1 MATETTLYKFK
12 ADLQELRQL
21 NRELE
26 TAKLNIDALKKGTT
40 QYAAST
46 GKLTEVSKKF
56 DKSNASIK
64 KVKGSVDNLN
74 KSGNK
79 MVAIFKSAS
88 IAIVAAFAFRG
99 IIQGLRGVLTTFA
112 QFESQMAAVRAIS
125 GATEQQFKDLAESAQ
140 ELGRTTVFTAIQVAE
155 LQEEFARL
163 GFSTEEILAAQA
175 ATLDLASA
183 TGESLSSAAAIA
195 GSSLRAYGLEAS
207 QITRVTNVMGASFT
221 GSALNL
227 ERFTQSMKFAAP
239 IAREAGF
246 TIEET
251 SAMLMV
257 LADAGLHGSIAGNA
271 LKNIFIRL
279 GDSNSKLNQSLEGT
293 VQGLPQLIV
302 EMERMK
308 KETFNLTDATELLD
322 KRSAPAFLVLLEN
335 IEKLSLASDLL
346 NKAEGDIN
354 RMAAIRL
361 DNLQGDFTLLKSAT
375 EGLGIAIGETFNLS
389 LRLATTSLTSW
400 VQGLASSRKFVNGVK
415 GTVVLLTAAVTVLT
429 ARLAAQ
435 RLMVLTSNAPLLG
448 FVRTLKFLRIAFQR
462 GTLATNLFKVSLAG
476 VKAAIAATG
485 IGLLVVALG
494 ELVARMGSFSEANSK
509 ANFSVNRLVNSFNSE
524 LTAIQDLNT
533 FSEERH
539 DGLREMI
546 ATYGDVVGA
555 IDLEILSLEQ
565 LKKVRDIVNEGS
577 GNQVIIASTKE
588 RIDELEK
595 ERDAKDADFIK
606 EIERLEKDKNIT
618 ELRARNAGLG
628 FEKQIQFEE
637 IGNEQLRQ
645 EQADARQKTKDHYAK
660 LLLDLQNYLDEKE
673 KDQEQDI
680 IDRAKQNGIDIENTM
695 SYRQQERMINLNAL
709 EDFRAMKFQEQVA
722 VEKQAE
728 IKLQD
733 LQRARELLVSHEELN
748 KIRAKGDEVVTA
760 KFEGLYNKMYDNTSE
775 QGKKFFND
783 FINQQGKISVKI
795 SEFRKFVSNLNTTLE
810 KSGKSLDNSAL
821 SPNRLNKTKNRLKE
835 LTKIQISQ
843 INEVFAKQLETNKLS
858 FEVARKKYEDEEA
871 LIAANIMSINDLQ
884 LNGTKAQIKAD
895 LKANKN
901 KYQVLKE
908 LDSTEWEK
916 FMTGKGVQYDDYL
929 ELLDKMLDEEVEKQT
944 TNELILV
951 EIEKDF
957 ENRKKLIL
965 INKAKE
971 VQDIEN
977 DTTQAEIDGMDDSLI
992 AFGAKQAKRL
1002 ELAIERNNDEKKHF
1016 EAMLKAGIISQEKH
1030 DLLVKQ
1036 SDQKLTDEKNKQED
1050 ERLAKVKE
1058 VYSQMAAIVM
1068 DFANNRFEL
1077 KMAEIEE
1084 DFRVDTENEQ
1094 SKFDR
1099 KLEIAEAAG
1108 QDTRGMQEE
1117 HDMKMRHLEEKKE
1130 NDLRAIKKKQFI
1142 MDKANS
1148 IVMAIINGAQAITK
1162 VSGQLGIAAI
1172 AGAPI
1177 MSALVAAQIAAISA
1191 QKFVG
1196 AKGGLTPSL
1205 TSEGTLEKFATG
1217 GMVQGKSHAQGGEK
1231 FAAGGR
1237 VVELEGGEAVIN
1249 KRSTAMF
1256 KPMLSQIN
1264 SHNGFGTKF
1273 AMGGITPGTK
1283 TQMDS
1288 MSGGWSS
1295 KDVADLIS
1303 GAINSQQVF
1312 ISEADITTSQSVV
1325 EISESR
1331 ASIFS

>member
-74 KSGNK
+74 KSGHK
-79 MVAIFKSAS
+79 MVSIFKSAS
-88 IAIVAAFAFRG
+88 IAIVAAFAFRA
-99 IIQGLRGVLTTFA
+99 IIQGLKGVLTTFA

-125 GATEQQFKDLAESAQ
+125 GATAEQFKELAASAQ

-195 GSSLRAYGLEAS
+195 GSSMRAFGLEAS

-257 LADAGLHGSIAGNA
+257 LADAGLSGSIAGNA

-279 GDSNSKLNQSLEGT
+279 GDSNSKLNKSLEGT

-308 KETFNLTDATELLD
+308 AETFNLTDATELLD

-361 DNLQGDFTLLKSAT
+361 DNLQGDFTLLQSAT
-375 EGLGIAIGETFNLS
+375 EGLGIAVGETFNFA
-389 LRLATTSLTSW
+389 LRAAVTNLTTW
-400 VQGLASSRKFVNGVK
+400 VQGLAQSQKFINGAK
-415 GTVVLLTAAVTVLT
+415 GTVLLLVAGVTLLT
-429 ARLAAQ
+429 ARLAAM
-435 RLMVLTSNAPLLG
+435 RLV
-448 FVRTLKFLRIAFQR
+448 
-462 GTLATNLFKVSLAG
+462 TLATGTSMITFSKGIKLVALSFQSARARALLFTTAIQG
-476 VKAAIAATG
+476 IKAAIIGTG
-485 IGLLVVALG
+485 IGALVVLLG
-494 ELVARMGSFSEANSK
+494 ELVSRMGSFSEANAR
-509 ANFSVNRLVNSFNSE
+509 ANFSVNRLVKSFNSE

-565 LKKVRDIVNEGS
+565 LAKVRAIVNEGS
-577 GNQVIIASTKE
+577 GNQVIIAATNE
-588 RIDELEK
+588 RIEELEK
-595 ERDAKDADFIK
+595 ERDAKDADLIK
-606 EIERLEKDKNIT
+606 EKDRLLQDTSITKERLRIHMLGKMDVREVTIISNKQLQEENASERQANLDHFNELIKQQQDYLKEKT
-618 ELRARNAGLG
+618 
-628 FEKQIQFEE
+628 
-637 IGNEQLRQ
+637 
-645 EQADARQKTKDHYAK
+645 
-660 LLLDLQNYLDEKE
+660 

-680 IDRAKQNGIDIENTM
+680 INKAKQNGINIENTM
-695 SYRQQERMINLNAL
+695 SYRQQERMINLSAL

-722 VEKQAE
+722 VEEQAD

-748 KIRAKGDEVVTA
+748 KIRAKGDEKVTA
-760 KFEGLYNKMYDNTSE
+760 KFEGLYNKMYNNTSD

-783 FINQQGKISVKI
+783 FIAQQGKISVKI

-810 KSGKSLDNSAL
+810 KSGDSLDNSAL

-843 INEVFAKQLETNKLS
+843 INEVFEKQKQNNELS
-858 FEVARKKYEDEEA
+858 FEVARQKYEKEEE
-871 LIAANIMSINDLQ
+871 LIVANLVSISDLQ
-884 LNGTKAQIKAD
+884 EKGTIDQIKAD
-895 LKANKN
+895 IKANKN
-901 KYQVLKE
+901 KYQVLKA
-908 LDSTEWEK
+908 LDAQAFND
-916 FMTGKGVQYDDYL
+916 FMTGEGKNKEDYL
-929 ELLDKMLDEEVEKQT
+929 ALLDKMFDEEQAKQK
-944 TNELILV
+944 TNEEILL
-951 EIEKDF
+951 EIQKDF
-957 ENRKKLIL
+957 DNKKKMLEIDLRKKL
-965 INKAKE
+965 N
-971 VQDIEN
+971 DIEN
-977 DTTQAEIDGMDDSLI
+977 STTQISIDNMDDSLI
-992 AFGAKQAKRL
+992 AFGSKQRARLKLAKEINKDELKDLADRL
-1002 ELAIERNNDEKKHF
+1002 AAEDILETE
-1016 EAMLKAGIISQEKH
+1016 H
-1030 DLLVKQ
+1030 DLLVAK
-1036 SDQKLTDEKNKQED
+1036 SNAKLKKEENDLED
-1050 ERLAKVKE
+1050 ERIANFKQ
-1058 VYSQMAAIVM
+1058 VYAQMSQIIM
-1068 DFANNRFEL
+1068 DFANNRFEA
-1077 KMAEIEE
+1077 KMQEIEE
-1084 DFRVDTENEQ
+1084 DFRVDTNNEQ

-1108 QDTRGMQEE
+1108 HDTRGMEE
-1117 HDMKMRHLEEKKE
+1117 AHNMKMRHLEEKKAGE
-1130 NDLRAIKKKQFI
+1130 IREIKRKQFM
-1142 MDKANS
+1142 MDKTNS
-1148 IVMAIINGAQAITK
+1148 IIMAIINGAQAITK
-1162 VSGQLGIAAI
+1162 VAGELGIAAI

-1177 MSALVAAQIAAISA
+1177 MSAFVAAQIASIAA

-1196 AKGGLTPSL
+1196 AKGGLTPSS
-1205 TSEGTLEKFATG
+1205 TSDGTLEKFATG

-1256 KPMLSQIN
+1256 KPMLSNIN
-1264 SHNGFGTKF
+1264 SHNGFGSKF

-1283 TQMDS
+1283 TQMDN
-1288 MSGGWSS
+1288 MAGGWSS

-1312 ISEADITTSQSVV
+1312 VAEADITSSQSVV
-1325 EISESR
+1325 EISEGR

>member
-99 IIQGLRGVLTTFA
+99 IIQGLKGVLTTFA

-125 GATEQQFKDLAESAQ
+125 GATAEQFKDLASSAQ

-195 GSSLRAYGLEAS
+195 GSSMRAFGLEAS

-257 LADAGLHGSIAGNA
+257 LADAGLSGSIAGNA

-308 KETFNLTDATELLD
+308 EETFNLTDATELLD

-389 LRLATTSLTSW
+389 LRIATTSLTKW
-400 VQGLASSRKFVNGVK
+400 VQGLAQSEKFINGAK
-415 GTVVLLTAAVTVLT
+415 GTVILLVGAVTLLT
-429 ARLAAQ
+429 ARLAAM
-435 RLMVLTSNAPLLG
+435 RLV
-448 FVRTLKFLRIAFQR
+448 
-462 GTLATNLFKVSLAG
+462 TLATGTSM
-476 VKAAIAATG
+476 VKFGTLMRVVRSAVTTTTGRVTLLNIAISGIKTAIAASG
-485 IGLLVVALG
+485 IGLLVVLLG
-494 ELVARMGSFSEANSK
+494 ELVAKMGSFDESTAK
-509 ANFSVNRLVNSFNSE
+509 AKFQVDRLNESFNAEMSA
-524 LTAIQDLNT
+524 LRDLGT

-539 DGLREMI
+539 DALREMI
-546 ATYGDVVGA
+546 ATYGDLTGA
-555 IDLEILSLEQ
+555 IDLEVLSLKE
-565 LKKVRDIVNEGS
+565 LKKVRDIVNATS
-577 GNQVIIASTKE
+577 GQLQLIKDAEAQIIAIEKKAIAADREQVI
-588 RIDELEK
+588 EL
-595 ERDAKDADFIK
+595 D
-606 EIERLEKDKNIT
+606 RLELKAANLEEEGNIIIVGGQKIVSQERVVAAKRVEAQKD
-618 ELRARNAGLG
+618 LRTKTQDE
-628 FEKQIQFEE
+628 FEKQIQDQRDFIKQKNQDFE
-637 IGNEQLRQ
+637 
-645 EQADARQKTKDHYAK
+645 D
-660 LLLDLQNYLDEKE
+660 
-673 KDQEQDI
+673 DI
-680 IDRAKQNGIDIENTM
+680 TERAKQQGIELKLNETF
-695 SYRQQERMINLNAL
+695 RQQERMINLAAL
-709 EDFRAMKFQEQVA
+709 EDFRAMKFEEQVEI
-722 VEKQAE
+722 EKLAQV
-728 IKLQD
+728 KLDD
-733 LQRARELLVSHEELN
+733 LERARELLAANEELN
-748 KIRAKGDEVVTA
+748 NIKENKDKEATK
-760 KFEGLYNKMYDNTSE
+760 KFQDLYNKMYENTSE
-775 QGKKFFND
+775 QGKKFFNE
-783 FINQQGKISVKI
+783 FINQQGKISVSI

-810 KSGKSLDNSAL
+810 KSGKSFDNSAL
-821 SPNRLNKTKNRLKE
+821 SANRLNKTKNRLKE

-843 INEVFAKQLETNKLS
+843 INDVFKKQLETNEAS
-858 FEVARKKYEDEEA
+858 FENNRLKYENEEQ
-871 LIAANIMSINDLQ
+871 LIVANINSINQLQ
-884 LNGTKAQIKAD
+884 ESGNIDQIKAD
-895 LKANKN
+895 IKANKN
-901 KYQVLKE
+901 KYQVLKALNAE
-908 LDSTEWEK
+908 QFEE
-916 FMTGKGVQYDDYL
+916 FMSGENKNKEDYL
-929 ELLDKMLDEEVEKQT
+929 NLVQSMLDEEVEKQT
-944 TNELILV
+944 TNELILE
-951 EIEKDF
+951 EIVKEF
-957 ENRKKLIL
+957 ENRKKMIL

-971 VQDIEN
+971 IQDVQN
-977 DTTQAEIDGMDDSLI
+977 DTTQVEIAGMDDSLI
-992 AFGAKQAKRL
+992 NFGAKQQKRL
-1002 ELAIERNNDEKKHF
+1002 DLAIERNNDEKAHF
-1016 EAMLKAGIISQEKH
+1016 EAMLLAEAISQEKH

-1050 ERLAKVKE
+1050 ERLAKTKE
-1058 VYSQMAAIVM
+1058 VYSQIAQMAM
-1068 DFANNRFEL
+1068 DLANNRFEL
-1077 KMAEIEE
+1077 KMQEIEE
-1084 DFRVDTENEQ
+1084 DFRVDTNNEQ
-1094 SKFDR
+1094 SKFDK

-1108 QDTRGMQEE
+1108 QDTRGMTEA
-1117 HDMKMRHLEEKKE
+1117 HNMKMRHLEEKKE
-1130 NDLRAIKKKQFI
+1130 ADLREIKKKQFV

-1148 IVMAIINGAQAITK
+1148 IIMAIINGAQAITK

-1256 KPMLSQIN
+1256 KPMLSNIN
-1264 SHNGFGTKF
+1264 SHNGYGAKF

-1283 TQMDS
+1283 TQMDNVA
-1288 MSGGWSS
+1288 GGWSS

-1312 ISEADITTSQSVV
+1312 VSEADITTSQSVV

>member
-56 DKSNASIK
+56 DQSNRSIK

-99 IIQGLRGVLTTFA
+99 IIQGLKGVLTTFA

-125 GATEQQFKDLAESAQ
+125 GATADQFKDLAASAQ

-195 GSSLRAYGLEAS
+195 GSSMRAFGLEAS

-257 LADAGLHGSIAGNA
+257 LADAGLSGSIAGNA

-279 GDSNSKLNQSLEGT
+279 GDSNSKLNKSLEGT

-308 KETFNLTDATELLD
+308 AETFNLTDATELLD

-361 DNLQGDFTLLKSAT
+361 DNLQGDFTLLQSAT
-375 EGLGIAIGETFNLS
+375 EGLGIAVGETFNFA
-389 LRLATTSLTSW
+389 LRAAVTTLTSW
-400 VQGLASSRKFVNGVK
+400 VQGLAQSQKFINGAK
-415 GTVVLLTAAVTVLT
+415 GTVLLLVAGVTLLT
-429 ARLAAQ
+429 ARLAAM
-435 RLMVLTSNAPLLG
+435 RLV
-448 FVRTLKFLRIAFQR
+448 
-462 GTLATNLFKVSLAG
+462 TLATGKSMITFSKGVKLLALSFKSARARALLFTTAMQG
-476 VKAAIAATG
+476 IKAAIIGTG
-485 IGLLVVALG
+485 IGALVVLLG
-494 ELVARMGSFSEANSK
+494 ELVARMGSFSEANAK
-509 ANFSVNRLVNSFNSE
+509 ANLSVNRLVKSFNSE

-565 LKKVRDIVNEGS
+565 LAKVRNIVNEGS

-595 ERDAKDADFIK
+595 ERDAKDADYI
-606 EIERLEKDKNIT
+606 
-618 ELRARNAGLG
+618 
-628 FEKQIQFEE
+628 
-637 IGNEQLRQ
+637 
-645 EQADARQKTKDHYAK
+645 
-660 LLLDLQNYLDEKE
+660 KE
-673 KDQEQDI
+673 KDRLARDTSITETRRMMLLVGKRDQIKDVIITNQELKDENVKGRQASLDHFNELIKQQQDYLDQKEKEQENDI
-680 IDRAKQNGIDIENTM
+680 INKAKQNGIDIENTL
-695 SYRQQERMINLNAL
+695 SYRQQERMINLDAL

-722 VEKQAE
+722 VEEQAD

-748 KIRAKGDEVVTA
+748 KIRKKGDEEVTA
-760 KFEGLYNKMYDNTSE
+760 KFEAIYNKMYNNTSK
-775 QGKKFFND
+775 QGRKFFND
-783 FINQQGKISVKI
+783 FIDQQGKISVKI

-810 KSGKSLDNSAL
+810 KSGDSLDNSAL

-843 INEVFAKQLETNKLS
+843 INEVFAKQLESNQLS
-858 FEVARKKYEDEEA
+858 FEVAREKYEKEEE
-871 LIAANIMSINDLQ
+871 LIVANINSINQLQ
-884 LNGTKAQIKAD
+884 EDGNIDQIKAD
-895 LKANKN
+895 IKANKN
-901 KYQVLKE
+901 KYQVLKA
-908 LDSTEWEK
+908 LDAEAFNA
-916 FMTGKGVQYDDYL
+916 FMEGEGKNKEDYL
-929 ELLDKMLDEEVEKQT
+929 ALLQSMLDEEVEKQT
-944 TNELILV
+944 TNEQILL
-951 EIEKDF
+951 EIDKDF
-957 ENRKKLIL
+957 ANKKLLIL
-965 INKAKE
+965 INQKRKE
-971 VQDIEN
+971 QEIEN
-977 DTTQAEIDGMDDSLI
+977 DTTQVAIDNMDDSLI
-992 AFGAKQAKRL
+992 NFGAKQRARL
-1002 ELAIERNNDEKKHF
+1002 ALAQERNRDELADH
-1016 EAMLKAGIISQEKH
+1016 KARLIAEEITQEEH
-1030 DLLVKQ
+1030 DLLVAK
-1036 SDQKLTDEKNKQED
+1036 SSKKLKDEENKLED

-1058 VYSQMAAIVM
+1058 VYSQMAEIVM
-1068 DFANNRFEL
+1068 DFANNRFEV

-1084 DFRVDTENEQ
+1084 DFRVDTDNEQ

-1099 KLEIAEAAG
+1099 KLEIAQAAG
-1108 QDTRGMQEE
+1108 QDTRGMEEE
-1117 HDMKMRHLEEKKE
+1117 HNMKMRHLEEKKE
-1130 NDLRAIKKKQFI
+1130 IDLRAIKKKQFI
-1142 MDKANS
+1142 MDKTNS
-1148 IVMAIINGAQAITK
+1148 IIMAVINGAQAITK
-1162 VSGQLGIAAI
+1162 VAGQTGIGAIAA
-1172 AGAPI
+1172 API

-1217 GMVQGKSHAQGGEK
+1217 GMVHGKSHAQGGEK

-1264 SHNGFGTKF
+1264 SHNGFGSKF

-1312 ISEADITTSQSVV
+1312 VSEADITTSQSVV
-1325 EISESR
+1325 EISEGR
-1331 ASIFS
+1331 ATIFS

>member
-125 GATEQQFKDLAESAQ
+125 GATEQQFRDLAESAQ

-375 EGLGIAIGETFNLS
+375 EGLGIAVGETFNFA
-389 LRLATTSLTSW
+389 LRAAVTTLTSW
-400 VQGLASSRKFVNGVK
+400 VQGLAQSRKFINGAK
-415 GTVVLLTAAVTVLT
+415 GTVLLLVAGVTLLT
-429 ARLAAQ
+429 ARLAAM
-435 RLMVLTSNAPLLG
+435 RLV
-448 FVRTLKFLRIAFQR
+448 
-462 GTLATNLFKVSLAG
+462 TLATGRSMITFRKG
-476 VKAAIAATG
+476 VKLVALSFKDARVRALLFTTALQGIKAALIGTG
-485 IGLLVVALG
+485 IGALVVLLG
-494 ELVARMGSFSEANSK
+494 ELVSRMGSFSEANLK
-509 ANFSVNRLVNSFNSE
+509 ANFTVNRLVKSFNEE
-524 LTAIQDLNT
+524 LSAIQDLNT

-577 GNQVIIASTKE
+577 GNQVLIEAAEE
-588 RIDELEK
+588 RIKTLEK

-606 EIERLEKDKNIT
+606 EKDRLVQDKSITEERLKINTQGKIDIRTVEKIS
-618 ELRARNAGLG
+618 NAQL
-628 FEKQIQFEE
+628 QEE
-637 IGNEQLRQ
+637 N
-645 EQADARQKTKDHYAK
+645 AAARQASLDHFNGLI
-660 LLLDLQNYLDEKE
+660 LLQQNYLEEKNS
-673 KDQEQDI
+673 DFEQDI
-680 IDRAKQNGIDIENTM
+680 INKAKLNGIDIESTI
-695 SYRQQERMINLNAL
+695 SYRQQERMINLAAL

-722 VEKQAE
+722 VEEQAD

-733 LQRARELLVSHEELN
+733 LERARELLSANEELN
-748 KIRAKGDEVVTA
+748 KIRKKGDADVTA
-760 KFEGLYNKMYDNTSE
+760 EFEKVYQKMFDNTSK
-775 QGKKFFND
+775 QGIKFFND

-810 KSGKSLDNSAL
+810 KSGESLDNSAL

-858 FEVARKKYEDEEA
+858 FEVAKKKYEDEEA
-871 LIAANIMSINDLQ
+871 LIVANIMSINDLQ
-884 LNGTKAQIKAD
+884 LNGTIEQIKAD
-895 LKANKN
+895 MKANKN

-908 LDSTEWEK
+908 LDATEWEK
-916 FMTGKGVQYDDYL
+916 FMTGKGKQYDDYL
-929 ELLDKMLDEEVEKQT
+929 DLLDQMLDEEVEKQT
-944 TNELILV
+944 TNELILE
-951 EIEKDF
+951 EIVKDF
-957 ENRKKLIL
+957 ANKKKLIL

-992 AFGAKQAKRL
+992 AFGSKQAKRL
-1002 ELAIERNNDEKKHF
+1002 ELAIERNNDEKRHYK
-1016 EAMLKAGIISQEKH
+1016 AMLDAGIISKEKH

-1058 VYSQMAAIVM
+1058 VYSQMADIVM

-1099 KLEIAEAAG
+1099 KLEIAQQAG
-1108 QDTRGMQEE
+1108 LDTRGMEEE
-1117 HDMKMRHLEEKKE
+1117 HNMKMRHLEEKKE

-1148 IVMAIINGAQAITK
+1148 IIMAVINGAQAITK
-1162 VSGQLGIAAI
+1162 VSSQLGIAAI